1 MQRILM
7 IGVIAG
13 AVLAV
18 FETASAQNVEPP
30 ADAALTFEVASI
42 KAQPPMLPT
51 RSLQGALASSPYA
64 EFRGSRFKATNATAA
79 WLIREAHGR
88 DYRLREQ
95 VVGGSEW
102 LDQDRFEID
111 ALAPDVKP
119 VPIDAATPGTVLEM
133 LRSLLETRFKLRVR
147 REMREGPVY
156 ALVRARRDGRLGVG
170 IKVSGEDCT
179 ELGKDSDGERV
190 PRRECFSQYS
200 NDGIRRVGTPMES
213 FVQSLE
219 RRVGRVVINETGLSS
234 PVDLFFPRSTGMAFT
249 ALNRVGVD
257 SELFTALE
265 DVMGLKLENRR
276 APIPVLVVE
285 HIERPTEN

>member
-1 MQRILM
+1 MQHILM

-18 FETASAQNVEPP
+18 FETASAQNAEPS

-42 KAQPPMLPT
+42 KAQQPTLPT
-51 RSLQGALASSPYA
+51 RSLQGALANSPYA
-64 EFRGSRFKATNATAA
+64 TFRGQRFKAANATAA

-95 VVGGSEW
+95 VVGGPEW
-102 LDQDRFEID
+102 LDHDRFEID
-111 ALAPDVKP
+111 ALAPHVKP
-119 VPIDAATPGTVLEM
+119 VPVDAAAPDAILEM
-133 LRSLLETRFKLRVR
+133 LRSLLQTRFKLRVR
-147 REMREGPVY
+147 VEMREGPVY

-170 IKVSGEDCT
+170 IKASAEDCT
-179 ELGKDSDGERV
+179 ELGKDRDGERV
-190 PRRECFSQYS
+190 PRRECFSQYG
-200 NDGIRRVGTPMES
+200 NDGLRRVGSPIER
-213 FVQSLE
+213 FVQWLE
-219 RRVGRVVINETGLSS
+219 RRVGRVVINETGLSG
-234 PVDLFFPRSTGMAFT
+234 PVDLFFPKSTSMVFT

-265 DVMGLKLENRR
+265 DVMGLKLESRR
-276 APIPVLVVE
+276 APIPMLVVE

>member
-1 MQRILM
+1 MPAAL
-7 IGVIAG
+7 VAG
-13 AVLAV
+13 LLSL
-18 FETASAQNVEPP
+18 ETASAQSVTPSAPP
-30 ADAALTFEVASI
+30 AVTFEVASI
-42 KAQPPMLPT
+42 KVQQPTIPT

-64 EFRGSRFKATNATAA
+64 TFRGTRFKAANATAA

-95 VVGGSEW
+95 VVGGPEW
-102 LDQDRFEID
+102 LDEDRFEID
-111 ALAPDVKP
+111 ALALDVKP
-119 VPIDAATPGTVLEM
+119 APIDAPMPDAVLER
-133 LRSLLETRFKLRVR
+133 LRSLLQTRFKLGVR

-156 ALVRARRDGRLGVG
+156 ALVRARRDGRLGAG
-170 IKVSGEDCT
+170 IKVSQEDCS
-179 ELGKDSDGERV
+179 ELVKERDGERV

-200 NDGIRRVGTPMES
+200 ADGIRRIGTPMER

-219 RRVGRVVINETGLSS
+219 RRVGRVLINETGLSG
-234 PVDLFFPRSTGMAFT
+234 PVDLFFPTSTGMAFT
-249 ALNRVGVD
+249 ALNRVSVD